1 MTMPYVLF
9 CSLFFFTNFFFFLL
23 LDDEDDD
30 HHRCRLL
37 ITSSC
42 PPPLPS
48 NARRGWVVLFFK
60 TPLDNNEYPPLAC
73 DCMSFLL
80 VCLLSLTTNDNDGA
94 CPNPLAFGSESGFPS
109 LPRTL
114 PSFDD
119 NAHHYPSSFRTFPSF
134 DDNAHPTPSQSRGGL
149 FFLHF
154 ICHR

>member
-1 MTMPYVLF
+1 MRDGGGLF
-9 CSLFFFTNFFFFLL
+9 YSLK
-23 LDDEDDD
+23 
-30 HHRCRLL
+30 
-37 ITSSC
+37 
-42 PPPLPS
+42 PPLPPS
-48 NARRGWVVLFFK
+48 TTTN
-60 TPLDNNEYPPLAC
+60 THPLAC
-73 DCMSFLL
+73 DCVSFLL
-80 VCLLSLTTNDNDGA
+80 VYLLSLTTNDNDGA